1 MFAYRTSAL
10 KFEGM
15 SDAALNGQAVE
26 HLYGVWSPWGWV
38 GWVGAVTKTKISA
51 SWPGPGSYS
60 PLLRLKTDW
69 KKLEFTV
76 SHFL

>member
-1 MFAYRTSAL
+1 MFAYGTSAL

-38 GWVGAVTKTKISA
+38 VGWG
-51 SWPGPGSYS
+51 
-60 PLLRLKTDW
+60 L
-69 KKLEFTV
+69 
-76 SHFL
+76 